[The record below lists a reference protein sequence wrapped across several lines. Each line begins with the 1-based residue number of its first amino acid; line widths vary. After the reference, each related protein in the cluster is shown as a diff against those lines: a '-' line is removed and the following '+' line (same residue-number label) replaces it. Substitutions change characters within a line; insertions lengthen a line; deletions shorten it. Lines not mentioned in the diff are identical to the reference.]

1 MGCISSTPAAKP
13 GDLTVGVTGKDKTPR
28 AAAQAAPVRL
38 LILYHFLDVMVHACG
53 LLLLFLLGI
62 DTGYRGDDTI

>member
-13 GDLTVGVTGKDKTPR
+13 GDLTAGVEVKDKTPR

-38 LILYHFLDVMVHACG
+38 LLSFSRDYVTFG
-53 LLLLFLLGI
+53 LL
-62 DTGYRGDDTI
+62 